1 MVLLCFGIQ
10 ANEVTTKNVK
20 ADCKPIG
27 QVVCE
32 NGGRPVRLPDQCCAT
47 NCMWYGIHNTLNT
60 M

>member
-20 ADCKPIG
+20 ADCTPVDQIK
-27 QVVCE
+27 CE
-32 NGGRPVRLPDQCCAT
+32 NGGRPVRLPDRCCAT

-60 M
+60 L